1 MMLQLLS
8 TRGLLSRTCCRP
20 VQRAIGIIG
29 DQKFLSTERKPFE
42 KVLVANRGEI
52 AERVFRTCQSLDI
65 ATVAVYSAYDAN
77 APFVKAA
84 DEAICLGTSSTSY
97 LDVPAVFDAVRQT
110 GAQAVHPGYG
120 FLSENANFAERLEKE
135 TGAVFLGPPVNA
147 IHSLG
152 DKLESKEIAVK
163 GGVTVIPGYEGAV
176 ESLEQALQ
184 LCNESVPYPVLLKA
198 ANGGGGKGMRVCYN
212 DQDVK
217 EAWTIAKAEALKFFG
232 DDRLLLEKFIEN
244 PHHIEFQV
252 MGAPS
257 KEGDGSV
264 DIVIFPERECSIQR
278 RNQKIIEESPSCL
291 LHDETRRKM
300 VSEVRQLCQTV
311 GYQSAGTVEWLVDE
325 NQNYYF
331 LEMNTR
337 LQVEHPVTESV
348 SGNVDLV
355 KAMLW
360 VGAGMG
366 LPPELALYSA
376 KSGGEVIMPSSG
388 HAIEAR
394 IYAEDPLRGFLPS
407 IGPLSPYIEPRTQIP
422 NSSYDFCRV
431 DTGVTAGHIVSQHY
445 DPMLSKV
452 VTFSPR
458 GRLEAIHGMCRALDE
473 YVIEGVRHNA
483 KLCQAVLRN
492 KDFQEGRTPTS
503 FLPRHFPDGFKGV
516 VLSETESLEFAAAAY
531 VIGMTRQKYLHL
543 PSLPGGPAKDHT
555 DAISPDAIIVR
566 VGGLFGKAYSVVA
579 AKDNKSVVV
588 QELDGMNAKGSSA
601 TISIDSDCKHEPAR
615 YIATVS
621 LNGVARTLQVLP
633 IDDSEMAGAVKL
645 QMYGAD
651 SNVTLQTPR
660 EYELT
665 SYMKEP
671 IKLDTSNQVLSPMP
685 GTLIS
690 FAVAAGDSVLDGQEL
705 CVVESMKMQNMIRSP
720 KTAVIKALK
729 CAPGG
734 TLKVD
739 QVIIEF
745 EEPVIEEKAA

>member
-1 MMLQLLS
+1 MLQLAP
-8 TRGLLSRTCCRP
+8 TKILLSRSFIYTAR
-20 VQRAIGIIG
+20 RASGIIA
-29 DQKFLSTERKPFE
+29 DRRFFSTEKKPFD

-52 AERVFRTCQSLDI
+52 AERVFRTCKSLDI

-77 APFVKAA
+77 SPFVKAA

-120 FLSENANFAERLEKE
+120 FLSENAKFAERLAAE

-163 GGVTVIPGYEGAV
+163 GGVTVIPGFEGAV

-198 ANGGGGKGMRVCYN
+198 ANGGGGKGMRTCYN

-257 KEGDGSV
+257 KDGDGSV
-264 DIVIFPERECSIQR
+264 EIVVFPERECSIQR

-291 LHDETRRKM
+291 LHDATRRKM
-300 VSEVRQLCQTV
+300 ISEVRQLCQTV

-348 SGNVDLV
+348 SGCVDLV

-366 LPPELALYSA
+366 LPPELAPYAA
-376 KSGGEVIMPSSG
+376 KSGGDMIMPYSG

-407 IGPLSPYIEPRTQIP
+407 TGPLSPYVEPRTKIP
-422 NSSYDFCRV
+422 NSNYDFCRV

-452 VTFSPR
+452 VTYSPN
-458 GRLEAIHGMCRALDE
+458 GRMDAIKGMCRALDE

-492 KDFQEGRTPTS
+492 KDFQDGKTPTS
-503 FLPRHFPDGFKGV
+503 FLPRHYPGGFKGV
-516 VLSETESLEFAAAAY
+516 ELSDNETAEFAVAAY
-531 VIGMTRQKYLHL
+531 VIGMARQSYLEL
-543 PSLPGGPAKDHT
+543 PSLPGGPAKDNV
-555 DAISPDAIIVR
+555 DAIAPDALIVR
-566 VGGLFGKAYSVVA
+566 VGGLFGKAFSVVVSN
-579 AKDNKSVVV
+579 DNKSTAV
-588 QELDGMNAKGSSA
+588 QELDGMKAIGNPSQ
-601 TISIDSDCKHEPAR
+601 ISIDPNWKYEPFR
-615 YIATVS
+615 YAATIS
-621 LNGVARTLQVLP
+621 LNGVERTLQVLP
-633 IDDSEMAGAVKL
+633 IDDSEMAGALKL

-651 SNVTLQTPR
+651 YNVSIQTPR

-665 SYMKEP
+665 SYMKAP
-671 IKLDTSNQVLSPMP
+671 VKLDTSNQVLSPMP

-690 FAVAAGDSVLDGQEL
+690 FAVQTGDSVVDGQEL
-705 CVVESMKMQNMIRSP
+705 CVIESMKMQNMIRSP
-720 KTAVIKALK
+720 KAAVIKELK
-729 CAPGG
+729 CVAGS
-734 TLKVD
+734 TLRVD
-739 QVIIEF
+739 QVIVEF
-745 EEPVIEEKAA
+745 EEPQVEEKAA